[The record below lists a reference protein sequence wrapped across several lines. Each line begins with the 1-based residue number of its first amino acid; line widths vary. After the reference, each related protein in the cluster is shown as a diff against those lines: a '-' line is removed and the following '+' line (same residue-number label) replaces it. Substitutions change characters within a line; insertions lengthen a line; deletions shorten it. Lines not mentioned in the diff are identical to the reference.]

1 MAQIPPCKYSVAP
14 CSIFLTLQLQNKIP
28 FIPCTWLLKKSLI
41 REHKTY
47 SWSFQAVHYILPWT
61 SKFKALKNVTTT
73 ITTCYQEPMA
83 ETQGPK
89 PSSTWLEQV
98 NHSSAT
104 EDLQQHP
111 EPMWLQKRFTEP
123 EKQQQQ
129 SWLGAK
135 HKEINRT
142 ERWKISPAAT
152 GVGMSKSWS
161 ISRSRATYPR
171 TAQKSDGRKLAF
183 NSYPRQLS
191 VFLPSSDAFQGLSW
205 FWVPSLPMTF
215 WTDWLCAPCSAKPR
229 GTTANPRQQ
238 LEHESSHRR
247 VRGVVL
253 QSPA

>member
-1 MAQIPPCKYSVAP
+1 MAD
-14 CSIFLTLQLQNKIP
+14 
-28 FIPCTWLLKKSLI
+28 
-41 REHKTY
+41 
-47 SWSFQAVHYILPWT
+47 
-61 SKFKALKNVTTT
+61 
-73 ITTCYQEPMA
+73 
-83 ETQGPK
+83 TQGPK

-104 EDLQQHP
+104 EDPQQDP

-161 ISRSRATYPR
+161 ISRSRAIYPR

-183 NSYPRQLS
+183 NSHPWQLS
-191 VFLPSSDAFQGLSW
+191 VFLPSSGALQGLSW
-205 FWVPSLPMTF
+205 FWDPSLPTTF
-215 WTDWLCAPCSAKPR
+215 RTDWLCAPCSAKPQAATGAR
-229 GTTANPRQQ
+229 EQPREG
-238 LEHESSHRR
+238 LGDGSAEPSTGS
-247 VRGVVL
+247 GLSLPL
-253 QSPA
+253 QGQRQNKGLVT